1 MLASRLSS
9 KREIH
14 GKKFSA
20 EDCHIQDFLCKFR
33 GQEIAF
39 TTAVGIWTGK
49 ISEFD
54 DQHIVIEDSDGISLL
69 KVKEIIA
76 IDWTPKIEIVAP

>member
-1 MLASRLSS
+1 VPKIAT
-9 KREIH
+9 
-14 GKKFSA
+14 
-20 EDCHIQDFLCKFR
+20 IQDFLCKFR
-33 GQEIAF
+33 GQEISV
-39 TTAVGIWTGK
+39 TTALGIWTGK

-54 DQHIVIEDSDGISLL
+54 DQHIVIEDSGGISLL